1 MGERDWYQSEPDD
14 QLMDVEEEI
23 FQYIADK
30 VTTYPQEV
38 SIELGHSLSTVQHHL
53 RVLYKSKR
61 IVVLQTLFNRPPD
74 RIMRRLPELQTQ
86 GMSGNDIRK
95 RTWYCVNE
103 TGAQLRERLFLEGKG
118 QNSLVCF

>member
-1 MGERDWYQSEPDD
+1 MGEHDWYQSEPDD

-23 FQYIADK
+23 FQYVADK
-30 VTTYPQEV
+30 VTTYPQEI

-53 RVLYKSKR
+53 RVLFKSKR

-74 RIMRRLPELQTQ
+74 RIMRRLSELQMQ
-86 GMSGNDIRK
+86 GMNGNDIRK